1 MLYPESAVMF
11 YRISA
16 LEHLLCLR
24 GCPLATKVFISW
36 SGDLSKQLAESL
48 RQWLPGVLQFV
59 KPYFT
64 PEDIEKG
71 TRWGSDIVKE
81 LETSEIGILCLTST
95 NTESP
100 WILFEAGALSKSLEK
115 SRVCT
120 VLFGLE
126 TTDLKGPLTI
136 FQHTRFQKEDF
147 RKLVKAINA
156 TGGDAKLEDTVFD
169 GVFEM
174 WWPKLAEKIDG
185 ILGSHKTGAAAS
197 NRSERDIL
205 EEILELTRI
214 NAKYKRSPREIPP
227 EIVIELVEGI
237 DRMMMMEGPRFRD
250 PGLVFM
256 IERPLMM
263 LADFSGHPEL
273 RELVFRMRHRNEMML
288 EKPEKPL
295 VRKVGPG

>member
-1 MLYPESAVMF
+1 MP
-11 YRISA
+11 
-16 LEHLLCLR
+16 
-24 GCPLATKVFISW
+24 TKVFISW
-36 SGDLSKQLAESL
+36 SGDLSRQLAEAL

-64 PEDIEKG
+64 PDDIEKG

-81 LETSEIGILCLTST
+81 LESSEIGILCLTNT

-100 WILFEAGALSKSLEK
+100 WILFEAGALSKSLDK
-115 SRVCT
+115 ARVCT

-126 TTDLKGPLTI
+126 TTDLKGPLTV
-136 FQHTRFQKEDF
+136 FQHTRFQKDDF

-156 TGGDAKLEDTVFD
+156 AAGDSKLDDAVFD

-174 WWPKLAEKIDG
+174 WWPKLEEKVNA
-185 ILGSHKTGAAAS
+185 ILGSHKTGDSAS

-214 NAKYKRSPREIPP
+214 NARHKRSPREIPP
-227 EIVIELVEGI
+227 EIIIELVEGI
-237 DRMMMMEGPRFRD
+237 HRMMMMAGPRFRD
-250 PGLVFM
+250 PELMFP

-263 LADFSGHPEL
+263 LAEFTGHPEL
-273 RELVFRMRHRNEMML
+273 RELVFSMRHRMDL
-288 EKPEKPL
+288 IGDKSEKGKGD
-295 VRKVGPG
+295 KS